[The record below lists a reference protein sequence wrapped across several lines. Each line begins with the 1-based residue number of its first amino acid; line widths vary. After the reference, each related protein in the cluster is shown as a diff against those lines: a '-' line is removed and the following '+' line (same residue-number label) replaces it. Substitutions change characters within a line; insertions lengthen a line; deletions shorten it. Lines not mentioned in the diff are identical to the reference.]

1 MKKIA
6 MMLVMELDVGQGNG
20 DDFADDDDRWDDE
33 PEYELP
39 ARWKMFWEN
48 DCGVNPPE
56 TIL

>member
-1 MKKIA
+1 